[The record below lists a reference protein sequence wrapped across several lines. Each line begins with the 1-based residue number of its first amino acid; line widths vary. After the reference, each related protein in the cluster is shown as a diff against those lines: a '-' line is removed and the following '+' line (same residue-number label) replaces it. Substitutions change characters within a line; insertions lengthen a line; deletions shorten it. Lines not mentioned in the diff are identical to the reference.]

1 MSPGAPAKQLAR
13 ETGLPLATA
22 YHLLRTLVHDGYLR
36 KLADGDSPT
45 GTTTARRFETSRA
58 TLQSALRDLAREGQ
72 HVTRDELPSGWGPWR
87 YVDPLLGL
95 WVRSRG
101 RPL

>member
-1 MSPGAPAKQLAR
+1 MRRDEFLKALA
-13 ETGLPLATA
+13 A
-22 YHLLRTLVHDGYLR
+22 
-36 KLADGDSPT
+36 LADGDSPT
-45 GTTTARRFETSRA
+45 GTTTARRLETSRA

-72 HVTRDELPSGWGPWR
+72 HVTRDEGPAGPGPWR
-87 YVDPLLGL
+87 YVDPLLEL